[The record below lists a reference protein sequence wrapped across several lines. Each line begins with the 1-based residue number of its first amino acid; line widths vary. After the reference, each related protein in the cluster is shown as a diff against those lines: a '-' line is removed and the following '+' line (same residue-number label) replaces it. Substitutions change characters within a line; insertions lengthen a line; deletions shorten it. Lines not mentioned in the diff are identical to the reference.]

1 MRTFNEDFF
10 FRLIFPFSQ
19 YFHQLLGRC
28 RLDKVDLNEVFLLPA
43 RSNPHVSISGYFLI
57 TGNFTYPIIRRLPLY
72 RILVAVQHLHLVNC
86 ARCRSHT
93 GSEVRRRS
101 GTRLLLQTLSLS
113 MEVGVIDPN
122 FTSIWKFYWARTVN
136 RGRSEGG
143 RSGVEVGRGAV

>member
-1 MRTFNEDFF
+1 MRTFHEDFF

-28 RLDKVDLNEVFLLPA
+28 RLDKVDLNEVFLLPSPQQSS
-43 RSNPHVSISGYFLI
+43 REHFRLLSHHWK
-57 TGNFTYPIIRRLPLY
+57 FTYPIIRRLPLY